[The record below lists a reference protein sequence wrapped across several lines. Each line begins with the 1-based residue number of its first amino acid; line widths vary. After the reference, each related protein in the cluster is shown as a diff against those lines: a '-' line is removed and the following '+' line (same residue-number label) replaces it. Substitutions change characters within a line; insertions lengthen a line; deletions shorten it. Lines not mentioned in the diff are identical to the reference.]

1 VLIKAKWSK
10 TRLPLA
16 FFETALNSGETIAR
30 RTWLMASGNCSPTE
44 YHRTLAR
51 GYPAQRGALAK
62 AQNKLISKSR
72 SAMRPFNYRQAA
84 AHVPDDDVSAAAM
97 VSNEKLGRLRASE
110 TAGRKTARF
119 LCPAPAGVSFA
130 SGELRFPAVVA
141 SACRTRMTDRSR
153 PTLKVRYTRIP
164 DGHESGKVA
173 ATPIAVR
180 QRSLARPHGHYG
192 RKRRSDRSGMNLR
205 RARPLNPQR

>member
-1 VLIKAKWSK
+1 VLIKAKWSEK
-10 TRLPLA
+10 RLPLA

-84 AHVPDDDVSAAAM
+84 AHVPDDDVSAAATRAMRSNARAKPKSASLM
-97 VSNEKLGRLRASE
+97 VGSWAAWASARCCAARRRYISADVSISSNAGQLGIGSS
-110 TAGRKTARF
+110 
-119 LCPAPAGVSFA
+119 APAKTSRYLVAPKRFA
-130 SGELRFPAVVA
+130 FALAFSL
-141 SACRTRMTDRSR
+141 SRTTAL
-153 PTLKVRYTRIP
+153 T
-164 DGHESGKVA
+164 
-173 ATPIAVR
+173 ATK
-180 QRSLARPHGHYG
+180 Q
-192 RKRRSDRSGMNLR
+192 
-205 RARPLNPQR
+205 PLS

>member
-84 AHVPDDDVSAAAM
+84 AHVPDDDVSAAATRAMRSNARAKPKSASLM
-97 VSNEKLGRLRASE
+97 VGSWAAWAS
-110 TAGRKTARF
+110 AR
-119 LCPAPAGVSFA
+119 CCAARRRYISAMSPSAVMPVSWGSVPAPSPYLVAPKRLAFA
-130 SGELRFPAVVA
+130 LAFGLS
-141 SACRTRMTDRSR
+141 
-153 PTLKVRYTRIP
+153 
-164 DGHESGKVA
+164 
-173 ATPIAVR
+173 R
-180 QRSLARPHGHYG
+180 QRL
-192 RKRRSDRSGMNLR
+192 
-205 RARPLNPQR
+205 